1 MAEAAKI
8 VKDIPGLR
16 ESFEVTVQILR
27 DKGIDPLAFAWDW
40 ARRSKAGLGDVG
52 GPEFE
57 ELCSDGCHP
66 IALAACLLVSES
78 MPAIGRVVRRYFGEQ
93 DDRARSARKL
103 RSAAEVLKQFFDT
116 DMERRYQSIRA
127 RVTKCPPGPLEL
139 VRNLELYAKI
149 LDITEAFSR
158 TADLKSQH
166 DLPRFIVSDYVHRAT
181 GRWHDREVSALLEWD
196 SADVYDETAHR
207 VWRNRNARRL
217 MRHSGILSDLLL
229 AIGLLIGE
237 RE

>member
-1 MAEAAKI
+1 MAEAAK
-8 VKDIPGLR
+8 VVENLPGLR
-16 ESFEVTVQILR
+16 ESFEVTVQILKE
-27 DKGIDPLAFAWDW
+27 KGVDPLAFAWDW
-40 ARRSKAGLGDVG
+40 ARRTKEKLGDVG
-52 GPEFE
+52 EPEFE

-78 MPAIGRVVRRYFGEQ
+78 MPAIGMVVQRYFGKL

-103 RSAAEVLKQFFDT
+103 RGAAEVLKQFVDA
-116 DMERRYQSIRA
+116 DMERRYQSIRS

-139 VRNLELYAKI
+139 ARNLELYAKI
-149 LDITEAFSR
+149 LDVTEAFSR
-158 TADLKSQH
+158 TADLKSPH

-207 VWRNRNARRL
+207 VWRNRNSRRL
-217 MRHSGILSDLLL
+217 MRHSGIVSDLLL